1 VVLLRASAIER
12 TVVGFWIGLVRAR
25 GEDDGDENGRAMAL
39 RVGLRCSCLDS
50 WLAIVR
56 SHGFPQVVVE
66 PGDCLSGY
74 ELQREVQGRTRK
86 GQLRPK
92 SWRPF
97 AVNETK
103 VKVIVLV
110 E

>member
-1 VVLLRASAIER
+1 
-12 TVVGFWIGLVRAR
+12 
-25 GEDDGDENGRAMAL
+25 
-39 RVGLRCSCLDS
+39 
-50 WLAIVR
+50 VR